1 MWKIYK
7 HTFPNG
13 KVYIGQTKQEL
24 QNRFKQGYGYEAC
37 PLVWKAILKYD
48 WDSVVTDVIED
59 NITTLEEA
67 NEKECYYIKLYN
79 STNPN
84 YGYNSAIGGGVV
96 QRLDID
102 RILELWNQGYS
113 VLEISNIMKVT
124 RDAVTNNLK
133 SMEISSEE
141 RKRASLQENWKRK
154 LDIRQRKNYGILEL
168 GINQYRNR

>member
-37 PLVWKAILKYD
+37 PLVWKAILKYG

-84 YGYNSAIGGGVV
+84 YGYNSAIGVEQFRGQILIEYQNFGIK
-96 QRLDID
+96 DILFQKYP
-102 RILELWNQGYS
+102 I
-113 VLEISNIMKVT
+113 
-124 RDAVTNNLK
+124 
-133 SMEISSEE
+133 
-141 RKRASLQENWKRK
+141 
-154 LDIRQRKNYGILEL
+154 
-168 GINQYRNR
+168 